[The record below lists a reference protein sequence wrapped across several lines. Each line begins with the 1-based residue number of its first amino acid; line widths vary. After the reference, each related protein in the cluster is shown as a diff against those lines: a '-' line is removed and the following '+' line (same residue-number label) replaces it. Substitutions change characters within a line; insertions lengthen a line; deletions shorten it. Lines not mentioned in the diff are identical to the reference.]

1 MRSKVVA
8 VVLFF
13 AGLSA
18 SFALAGPPAG
28 KGKGHNATTT
38 TTAATTTTGATT
50 STSSSTTTTTGS
62 KADKVTLCQPTGSKT
77 HPYSKITVAASSVK
91 AHIKKG
97 DVRPDADGKC
107 PSTAPTTSTETTT
120 TSPTTTAA
128 TTITTAATTTT
139 PHA

>member
-8 VVLFF
+8 GVLFF

-18 SFALAGPPAG
+18 SFALAGAPAG
-28 KGKGHNATTT
+28 KGKGHNAAT

-62 KADKVTLCQPTGSKT
+62 KAAKVTLCQPTGSKT

-107 PSTAPTTSTETTT
+107 PSTAPTVTTTSTETTT
-120 TSPTTTAA
+120 TSPTTT
-128 TTITTAATTTT
+128 TAITTTT
-139 PHA
+139 ATTHS